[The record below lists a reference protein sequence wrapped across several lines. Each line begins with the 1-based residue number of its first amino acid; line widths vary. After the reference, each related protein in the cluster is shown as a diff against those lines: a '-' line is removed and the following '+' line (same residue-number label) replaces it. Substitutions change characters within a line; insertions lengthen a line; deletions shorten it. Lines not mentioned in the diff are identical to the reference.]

1 MRIVVTGGSGKAGR
15 VVVRD
20 LLEHGHEVLNVDR
33 VPSVESNSPDS
44 PAPFLPADLTDF
56 GQTLEALSGAELMS
70 GVQAVVH
77 LAALPSPVVATPDL
91 VFRTN
96 ITSTHTVFSAAV
108 RLGLERVVWA
118 SSETTLGLPFDRP
131 PDYAPVDEQH
141 ELRPESSYALSKVL
155 GEEMARQFS
164 RWSGIPF
171 VALRFSNVMVR
182 SDYERFPT
190 FWDDP
195 LIRKWNLWSY
205 VDESHVAQSVRR
217 ALEAD
222 VRGADAFIVAAAD
235 TVMQRP
241 SRELMAEV
249 FPGVTVADRV
259 GEHGTL
265 LDIDKARRVLG
276 YAPEFTWRNLGL
288 TA

>member
-1 MRIVVTGGSGKAGR
+1 
-15 VVVRD
+15 
-20 LLEHGHEVLNVDR
+20 
-33 VPSVESNSPDS
+33 
-44 PAPFLPADLTDF
+44 
-56 GQTLEALSGAELMS
+56 
-70 GVQAVVH
+70 
-77 LAALPSPVVATPDL
+77 
-91 VFRTN
+91 
-96 ITSTHTVFSAAV
+96 
-108 RLGLERVVWA
+108 
-118 SSETTLGLPFDRP
+118 
-131 PDYAPVDEQH
+131 
-141 ELRPESSYALSKVL
+141 
-155 GEEMARQFS
+155 
-164 RWSGIPF
+164 
-171 VALRFSNVMVR
+171 MVR